1 MKKPATAAMTMTAT
15 IIMAIMIAFLDFY
28 LLSFTPV
35 TSTCCGAAGALG
47 LSGST
52 GHPQVG
58 QTVVSGGSSVPQ
70 SEQ

>member
-15 IIMAIMIAFLDFY
+15 IIMAIMIAFLDF
-28 LLSFTPV
+28 LLTFTPV
-35 TSTCCGAAGALG
+35 TSTCCGAAGASG

-58 QTVVSGGSSVPQ
+58 QTVVSGGNSVPQ

>member
-1 MKKPATAAMTMTAT
+1 
-15 IIMAIMIAFLDFY
+15 MIAFLDF
-28 LLSFTPV
+28 LLTFTPV
-35 TSTCCGAAGALG
+35 TSTCCGAAGASG

-58 QTVVSGGSSVPQ
+58 QTVVSGGNSVPQ